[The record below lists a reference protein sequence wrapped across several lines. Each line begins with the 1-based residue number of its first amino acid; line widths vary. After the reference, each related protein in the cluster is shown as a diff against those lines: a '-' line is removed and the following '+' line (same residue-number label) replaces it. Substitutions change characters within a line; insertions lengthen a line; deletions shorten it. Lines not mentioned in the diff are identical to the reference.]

1 MRLHQSLQAV
11 HAQFSSDLL
20 SRTAALTYRGRST
33 QHTLPQT
40 RRVLASCHCTQL
52 IQHRIW
58 RWHNSAAGLLMQ
70 VVGPQQVCGNGI
82 VEGLEQ
88 CDDGDTVG
96 GDGCSATCQVS
107 DSKQ

>member
-1 MRLHQSLQAV
+1 MLPCPVDS
-11 HAQFSSDLL
+11 AQDL
-20 SRTAALTYRGRST
+20 APAN
-33 QHTLPQT
+33 
-40 RRVLASCHCTQL
+40 V
-52 IQHRIW
+52 
-58 RWHNSAAGLLMQ
+58 AAGLLMQ

-107 DSKQ
+107 HPTY